1 MAIQKEIWLRT
12 IVENLFADDT
22 FAAKAV
28 NDDQYVNEGKKV
40 HIPNAGAPS
49 KVQKNRSTVPAT
61 VSKRTDT
68 DVEYALDEFT
78 TDPVHIPYAE
88 TIELSYDKR
97 NSVISQDRAQLFEV
111 ARQNLLYRWAPDS
124 GHIVSTTG
132 KSVAAHTASA
142 TGNRKCLSK
151 ADVLTLMTQF
161 DKDNI
166 PQRGRYLLLDAQMY
180 AQLLSDMTETDAIG
194 FFQAADV
201 KRGIVGSLYG
211 FEVMKRSQVLR
222 YNSANTLLEFEKAGA
237 AADNAAGLAW
247 YEGSVSRA
255 LGEVKMFDSMDN
267 PLYYGDIYS
276 FLVRCGGAIRRNDK
290 KGVYALVQSAVSAG

>member
-28 NDDQYVNEGKKV
+28 NDDQYVNQGKKV

-49 KVQKNRSTVPAT
+49 KVEKNRSTVPAT
-61 VSKRTDT
+61 VAKRTDT
-68 DVEYALDEFT
+68 DVEYDLDEFT
-78 TDPVHIPYAE
+78 TDPVHIPHAE
-88 TIELSYDKR
+88 TVELSYDKR
-97 NSVISQDRAQLFEV
+97 NSVISQDRAQLFET
-111 ARQNLLYRWAPDS
+111 ARQNLLYKWAPDS
-124 GHIVSTTG
+124 THIVSTTG
-132 KSVAAHTASA
+132 KNAAAHTSSA
-142 TGNRKCLSK
+142 TGNRKGLSK
-151 ADVLTLMTQF
+151 DDVLTLMTQF

-255 LGEVKMFDSMDN
+255 LGEVKMFDSIDN

>member
-28 NDDQYVNEGKKV
+28 NDDQYVNQGKKV

-49 KVQKNRSTVPAT
+49 KVEKNRSIVPAT
-61 VSKRTDT
+61 ASERTDT
-68 DVEYALDEFT
+68 DVEYDLDEFT
-78 TDPVHIPYAE
+78 TDPVYIPHAE
-88 TIELSYDKR
+88 TVELSYDKR

-111 ARQNLLYRWAPDS
+111 ARQNLLYKWAPDS
-124 GHIVSTTG
+124 THIVPTTG
-132 KSVAAHTASA
+132 KNVAAHTSSA
-142 TGNRKCLSK
+142 TGNRKGLSK
-151 ADVLTLMTQF
+151 ADMLTLMTQF

-180 AQLLSDMTETDAIG
+180 AQLLSDMTETEAIG

>member
-28 NDDQYVNEGKKV
+28 NDDQYVNQGKKV

-49 KVQKNRSTVPAT
+49 KVEKNRSTVPAT
-61 VSKRTDT
+61 VAKRTDT
-68 DVEYALDEFT
+68 DVEYDLDEFT
-78 TDPVHIPYAE
+78 TDPVHIPHAE
-88 TIELSYDKR
+88 TVELSYDKR
-97 NSVISQDRAQLFEV
+97 NSVISQDRAQLFEA
-111 ARQNLLYRWAPDS
+111 ARQNLLYKWAPDLT
-124 GHIVSTTG
+124 HIVSTTG
-132 KSVAAHTASA
+132 KNVAAHTSLA
-142 TGNRKCLSK
+142 TGNRKGLSK

-194 FFQAADV
+194 FFQTADV